1 MKRGPLT
8 TIEREVTSWPGVAT
22 GDTGRGGLQFNY
34 GRVELGHLHGSSFA
48 DLPFPKKVRDEL
60 IAAGRAS
67 VHDPLPN
74 SGWVRRRMNGPGDT
88 EGVIELFR
96 MNYERARAHAQRRA
110 AQAGGPRATSED
122 DWFWRTRRSG
132 A

>member
-1 MKRGPLT
+1 MKREPLT
-8 TIEREVTSWPGVAT
+8 TIEREVTSWPGVTT

-74 SGWVRRRMNGPGDT
+74 SGWVRRRMNGPGDK

-96 MNYERARAHAQRRA
+96 MNYERARSHAQRRA
-110 AQAGGPRATSED
+110 AQESGPRATSED
-122 DWFWRTRRSG
+122 D
-132 A
+132 